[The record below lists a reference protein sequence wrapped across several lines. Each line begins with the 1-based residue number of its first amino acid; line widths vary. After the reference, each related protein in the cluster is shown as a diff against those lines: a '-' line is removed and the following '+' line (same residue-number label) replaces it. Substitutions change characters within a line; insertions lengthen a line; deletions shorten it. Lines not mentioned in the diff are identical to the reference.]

1 MEEVLK
7 TIQHITQRYGKDVL
21 LEKRFL
27 NIFNDFYPNHV
38 DKEVHTL
45 LSCMYEKGYIEQI
58 LKAKKRSLKKEV
70 ALISNSL
77 VKDGHAQKDVQQ
89 LVYALIVGAGVAT
102 KQEYSDLLNGE
113 DAYKQ
118 PYSSIGSIFS
128 KIVKTITHYAL
139 LFLLLAVVSAI
150 PYLYILSLCILKL
163 PLTITINIAFDI
175 ISAIISIKIINK
187 PKRTWSSFQKGCMYG
202 LVFCLFVPITLL
214 PLLAHIY
221 IRSGL
226 FYYWCSNWC
235 SNYTE
240 NLTGELD
247 LALSDFVLFLLP
259 FFPLF
264 CLGCYIIENVQ
275 NEACRH
281 KITRGII
288 SSIICY
294 AICICAT
301 IAIPYFQKK
310 AEFEA
315 YNIKSKELKQ
325 NRQKVNKS
333 LSFNGIQLGDS
344 FERCLSVARTKMNNI
359 KLMSEKRGTELRYS
373 DYYVEID
380 NTDNPLVI
388 DNTDYTLIVDSVITA
403 QASWDNQNVNIYI
416 YFNKGVNVAIKVTNY
431 KDPIP
436 IYIKRYGKP
445 EDFIPKLDY
454 DETLTSKV
462 ENKQFLYKGNEY
474 LSCKWTFKNSIIF
487 INKDTQDILYFNRKC
502 EKIYAEHEL
511 SNMQRI

>member
-1 MEEVLK
+1 MHLIMEAIIK
-7 TIQHITQRYGKDVL
+7 TIQQITQQYGKEIL

-27 NIFNDFYPNHV
+27 NIFNDLYPNRM
-38 DKEVHTL
+38 DKETHAL
-45 LSCMYEKGYIEQI
+45 LSCMYEKGYLKQI
-58 LKAKKRSLKKEV
+58 LHTKKRNIKKEI

-102 KQEYSDLLNGE
+102 KQEYSDILNGE

-139 LFLLLAVVSAI
+139 LFLLLVVVSSI
-150 PYLYILSLCILKL
+150 PYLYILSLCTLKL
-163 PLTITINIAFDI
+163 YLTITINIAFSI

-202 LVFCLFVPITLL
+202 LIFCLFVPLTLF
-214 PLLAHIY
+214 PLLADIY
-221 IRSGL
+221 NRSGL
-226 FYYWCSNWC
+226 FYYWCSN
-235 SNYTE
+235 YTE
-240 NLTGELD
+240 NLTGGSYLT
-247 LALSDFVLFLLP
+247 LSNFVLCLFLLAL
-259 FFPLF
+259 LF
-264 CLGCYIIENVQ
+264 SLGCDTCDTIDNVQ

-325 NRQKVNKS
+325 NRQKVYKF

-344 FERCLSVARTKMNNI
+344 FEKCLSVAR
-359 KLMSEKRGTELRYS
+359 KLMSGKEGARLRYS
-373 DYYVEID
+373 DYYVVGID
-380 NTDNPLVI
+380 NTDNPLII
-388 DNTDYTLIVDSVITA
+388 DNTDYSLIVDSVITT
-403 QASWDNQNVNIYI
+403 QTSWDNQNVNIYI

-431 KDPIP
+431 QDPIP
-436 IYIKRYGKP
+436 LYIKRYGKP
-445 EDFIPKLDY
+445 EDIIPKLDY
-454 DETLTSKV
+454 DETLRSKV
-462 ENKQFLYKGNEY
+462 ENNQFLYKGNGY

-487 INKDTQDILYFNRKC
+487 INKDTQDILYFNRNC